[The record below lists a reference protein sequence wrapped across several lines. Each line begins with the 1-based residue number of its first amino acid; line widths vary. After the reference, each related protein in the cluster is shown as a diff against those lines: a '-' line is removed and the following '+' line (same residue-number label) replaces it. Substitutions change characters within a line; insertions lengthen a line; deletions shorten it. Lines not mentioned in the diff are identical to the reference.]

1 MLGDGQLLAMQSGQR
16 SKPWPFQRATHMNHE
31 LDTSIGRDDLAPTQ
45 RLMAI
50 ASLLARGIERHRDD
64 VRRRG
69 DLSHDPERSEDGL
82 ELSQPACPHEG
93 RG

>member
-1 MLGDGQLLAMQSGQR
+1 MCDPLGV
-16 SKPWPFQRATHMNHE
+16 
-31 LDTSIGRDDLAPTQ
+31 SIERDDLAPTQ

-50 ASLLARGIERHRDD
+50 ASLLAHGIERQRDD

-69 DLSHDPERSEDGL
+69 ELSDDPERSKDGL
-82 ELSQPACPHEG
+82 ELSQPARPDEG

>member
-1 MLGDGQLLAMQSGQR
+1 MTIDHDY
-16 SKPWPFQRATHMNHE
+16 TIE
-31 LDTSIGRDDLAPTQ
+31 RDDLAPTQ

-50 ASLLARGIERHRDD
+50 ASILARGIERQRDD

-69 DLSHDPERSEDGL
+69 DLLPDPERSEDGL
-82 ELSQPACPHEG
+82 ELSQPARPDEG